1 MGGSTMEKNIGI
13 GIIEGFFGPH
23 WSWDSRDFICDF
35 LAKNDSQFYVYAPK
49 QDSFLR
55 KNWMQ
60 DHPPDLWHK
69 IQSLSQ
75 RCSAKKIA
83 FGLGLS
89 PFEIHDHW
97 TAETKNSL
105 REKILKLEDLDSKY
119 LGLFFDDMKGSP
131 DLADKQ
137 IEIVE
142 FVRNITRQTILF
154 CPTYYSDD
162 PILDKVFG
170 TRAPDYLEKIGK
182 NISNEVMILWTGK
195 KVISPIIQSEDLE
208 PIAEILKRKPVI
220 WDNFFANDGPKQCK
234 FLKLKPLTGRTQQS
248 LQSAGG
254 WAFNLMNQAHLSA
267 VVYLASVQ
275 VLKMNVDPVT
285 ALNLALKQFSDEEF
299 KDLIIDNKQDF
310 LETGLDQAAEQLK
323 ISLNSFQYK
332 RNQFPIVREV
342 FDWIEGQY
350 NVGSECLTD

>member
-1 MGGSTMEKNIGI
+1 MEKNIGL

-23 WSWDSRDFICDF
+23 WSWENREFICHF
-35 LAKNDSQFYVYAPK
+35 LSQNNSQFYIYAPK
-49 QDSFLR
+49 QDPYLR
-55 KNWMQ
+55 KNWTD
-60 DHPPDLWHK
+60 DHPQDMWKKL
-69 IQSLSQ
+69 QNLSQ
-75 RCSAKKIA
+75 ICQSNKLS
-83 FGLGLS
+83 FGIGLS
-89 PFEIHDHW
+89 PFEIHNHW
-97 TAETKNSL
+97 DVETKNTL
-105 REKILKLEDLDSKY
+105 REKILKLEDLNSKY

-170 TRAPDYLEKIGK
+170 ERAPDYLQKIGQG
-182 NISNEVMILWTGK
+182 ISKEVMILWTGK
-195 KVISPIIQSEDLE
+195 KVISPVIQGEDLY
-208 PIAEILKRKPVI
+208 PVAEILKRKPVI

-248 LQSAGG
+248 LDAAAG

-267 VVYLASVQ
+267 LVYLASIQ
-275 VLKMNVDPVT
+275 VLQSNVDPNE
-285 ALNLALKQFSDEEF
+285 ALNSALTHFSNEEF
-299 KDLIIDNKQDF
+299 KSLVLANKQDF
-310 LETGLDQAAEQLK
+310 LETGLDQIAGNLK
-323 ISLNSFQYK
+323 SSLSQYQ
-332 RNQFPIVREV
+332 RNRYPMASEI
-342 FDWIEGQY
+342 FDWLDGKY